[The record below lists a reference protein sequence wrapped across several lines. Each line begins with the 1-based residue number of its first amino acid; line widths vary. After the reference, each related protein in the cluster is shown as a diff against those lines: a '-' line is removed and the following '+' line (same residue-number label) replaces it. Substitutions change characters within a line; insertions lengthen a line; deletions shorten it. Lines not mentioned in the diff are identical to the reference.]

1 MPSLAKGTR
10 LQCAYYRLRD
20 EEDHLSSICSSST
33 AKVDVLLLLSLPT
46 YSSVALRKN
55 GKTLVTAMSEDGGF
69 SPVSQAALTFLRP
82 GDVVQLEILQGR
94 VFEAT
99 NLDLA
104 YTSFQGWLIGPNFES
119 TLSTSSSYSQRPI
132 KNRQDEQCCC
142 RLCSPHDL
150 LTQTSRPPFMPP
162 SYMPKPPPA
171 PPQPVIGPP
180 APPPLPPTGR
190 PQYIVTTAPSSR
202 RPNYHSPGK
211 DINNYKIKLA
221 SFLKKKL
228 PMLFEQNIA
237 SNETRN

>member
-1 MPSLAKGTR
+1 MRIIASVMRRIISAV
-10 LQCAYYRLRD
+10 
-20 EEDHLSSICSSST
+20 CSSSA

-55 GKTLVTAMSEDGGF
+55 GKTLVTAMSEEGGF

-104 YTSFQGWLIGPNFES
+104 YNSFQGWLIGPNFES

-150 LTQTSRPPFMPP
+150 FTQTSRPPFMPP

-211 DINNYKIKLA
+211 DINRWA
-221 SFLKKKL
+221 V
-228 PMLFEQNIA
+228 E
-237 SNETRN
+237 

>member
-1 MPSLAKGTR
+1 MRIIASVMRRIISAV
-10 LQCAYYRLRD
+10 
-20 EEDHLSSICSSST
+20 CSSSA

-119 TLSTSSSYSQRPI
+119 ASPTSTASSHFYSPQRPI
-132 KNRQDEQCCC
+132 KNRQDDQCCC

-150 LTQTSRPPFMPP
+150 VTQPSRPPFIPP
-162 SYMPKPPPA
+162 SYMPKPPP
-171 PPQPVIGPP
+171 PPPIIGPP
-180 APPPLPPTGR
+180 APPPLSPTGR
-190 PQYIVTTAPSSR
+190 PQYIVTTATSSR
-202 RPNYHSPGK
+202 RPNYNNPGK
-211 DINNYKIKLA
+211 EIDPIRFFCIVLTYIY
-221 SFLKKKL
+221 
-228 PMLFEQNIA
+228 
-237 SNETRN
+237 